1 MRALILI
8 VNIAA
13 LAAAYYLASLTGL
26 LIAAGLCFV
35 LIAGFFAF
43 SMASTEARESR
54 KMQRAM
60 GRNTTFLAE
69 LMGSRKP
76 R

>member
-8 VNIAA
+8 LNVALLVAA
-13 LAAAYYLASLTGL
+13 WWVASLTGV

-35 LIAGFFAF
+35 LVAGFFAF

-54 KMQRAM
+54 RMQRAM

-69 LMGSRKP
+69 LLGPRK

>member
-1 MRALILI
+1 
-8 VNIAA
+8 
-13 LAAAYYLASLTGL
+13 
-26 LIAAGLCFV
+26 
-35 LIAGFFAF
+35 
-43 SMASTEARESR
+43 MASTEARESR

-69 LMGSRKP
+69 LLGPRK

>member
-1 MRALILI
+1 MRAVILI
-8 VNIAA
+8 VNIAI
-13 LAAAYYLASLTGL
+13 LAIAYALASLTGL
-26 LIAAGLCFV
+26 LIAAGICFV
-35 LIAGFFAF
+35 LIAGFFTF

-69 LMGSRKP
+69 LLGPRKP
-76 R
+76 

>member
-1 MRALILI
+1 MRAFILI

-26 LIAAGLCFV
+26 LIVAGLCIV